1 MGLAVPLRVE
11 KLLLETVLDTE
22 GVIDVVIVKEGSI
35 EAVND
40 VLTVPDGEELI
51 DGLPLGD

>member
-11 KLLLETVLDTE
+11 RLLLETVLDTE

-40 VLTVPDGEELI
+40 VLTVPDGEALI